1 MDVAEVLGEQDALRA
16 EAEGVYRE
24 LGLDGLLADV
34 GTATV
39 VGSAALGLMVRRDL
53 DLDVACE
60 RLDDAA
66 VAAVAAVGARLATHP
81 QVRLVTFRNDC
92 GAWNQ
97 EPDAYPNG
105 LYLGVECVSSGAT
118 WHLDIWFL
126 DEPERQ
132 PSTVHLT
139 TLRPRLTDETRA
151 AIVDIKRAW
160 VDRPEYGTTV
170 KSFDVYRAVLDDG
183 VRDPA
188 RFETWVAQSA
198 QSAQPKES
206 RPSPGAV

>member
-1 MDVAEVLGEQDALRA
+1 MDASEVLREQDELRA
-16 EAEGVYRE
+16 AAEAVYRE
-24 LGLDGLLADV
+24 LRLDELLAGV
-34 GTATV
+34 GTPTV

-53 DLDVACE
+53 DLDVTCE

-92 GAWNQ
+92 GAWNR

-118 WHLDIWFL
+118 WNLDVWFL

-132 PSTVHLT
+132 PSTAHLT
-139 TLRPRLTDETRA
+139 TLRPRLTDRTRA
-151 AIVDIKRAW
+151 AIIDIKRAW
-160 VDRPEYGTTV
+160 ADRPEYGTTI

-188 RFETWVAQSA
+188 QFETWARRDFRT
-198 QSAQPKES
+198 P
-206 RPSPGAV
+206 P

>member
-1 MDVAEVLGEQDALRA
+1 MDASGMLGEQDALRA
-16 EAEGVYRE
+16 EAEGVCRE
-24 LGLDGLLADV
+24 LGLDGLLAGV
-34 GTATV
+34 GAPMV
-39 VGSAALGLMVRRDL
+39 VGSAALGVMVRRDL

-60 RLDDAA
+60 RLDAAA

-81 QVRLVTFRNDC
+81 QVRQVTFRNDC

-97 EPDAYPNG
+97 EPETYPNG

-118 WHLDIWFL
+118 WNLDVWFL

-132 PSTVHLT
+132 PSTAHLT

-151 AIVDIKRAW
+151 AVVAIKRAW
-160 VDRPEYGTTV
+160 ADRPEYGTTV

-188 RFETWVAQSA
+188 QFETWVGQG
-198 QSAQPKES
+198 KEP
-206 RPSPGAV
+206 RT

>member
-1 MDVAEVLGEQDALRA
+1 MDASEVLGEQDELRA
-16 EAEGVYRE
+16 AAEAVYRE
-24 LGLDGLLADV
+24 LRLDELLAGV
-34 GTATV
+34 GTPTV

-53 DLDVACE
+53 DLDVTCE

-92 GAWNQ
+92 GAWNR

-118 WHLDIWFL
+118 WNLDVWFL

-132 PSTVHLT
+132 PSTAHLT
-139 TLRPRLTDETRA
+139 TLRPRLTDRTRA
-151 AIVDIKRAW
+151 AIIDIKRAW
-160 VDRPEYGTTV
+160 ADRPEYGTTV

-188 RFETWVAQSA
+188 QFETWARRDFQNT
-198 QSAQPKES
+198 P
-206 RPSPGAV
+206 